1 VLRDGWMHTG
11 DAGYLDERGYLF
23 IVDRIK
29 DMIVT
34 GGENVYS
41 TEVENALARHESVA
55 ACSVIG
61 LPDSQW
67 GERVHAVVVLRADSS
82 IDADAL
88 RAHV

>member
-1 VLRDGWMHTG
+1 M
-11 DAGYLDERGYLF
+11 
-23 IVDRIK
+23 
-29 DMIVT
+29 
-34 GGENVYS
+34 
-41 TEVENALARHESVA
+41 A

-88 RAHV
+88 RAHVKTLIAGYKVPRSFQFVDALPVNGAGKVLKRDLRALAAASE